1 MTHNLY
7 SLLLKPGAPSD
18 ARVALRTDTGR
29 TDRGRTWTYAD
40 LWRTAGRMAH
50 VLHEAGVGPGN
61 RVAVQVAKSPEA
73 VCLYLAVLQLGAIYL
88 PLNTAYTLAE
98 LRYFLD
104 DAEPAV
110 FVGQTPVV
118 GDLVPPAGCRTFTL
132 DPDGEGTVTAACH
145 GRPPWERVAEVSPDE
160 VAAILYTSG
169 TTGRPKGAM
178 ISHGNLAFGTRTLNA
193 LWGISEADV
202 LLHALPIFHAHGL
215 FIALNSMLYAGASS
229 VFLPKFT
236 ANAVIEHLPHSTVFM
251 GVPTL
256 YTRLLAD
263 PRLARER
270 CGTMRLFTCGSAPLS
285 REIFEAFEAR
295 TGHRILERYGMT
307 ETTIIASN
315 PLDGER
321 LPGTVGYPLP
331 GLEVRVVDAA
341 GQPQPAGTVG
351 GLELRGPNMFKG
363 YWRMPEKTAA
373 EFRPDGFF
381 MTGDLA
387 RAAPDGR
394 LTLVSRAKEIII
406 SGGYNVYPREVE
418 IVLNR
423 IEGVSETAVFGVP
436 HPDFGEGV
444 VAAVER
450 QPGCESLDPA
460 AILARAARELAGY
473 KLPKALIVQDALPR
487 NAMGKVLKNELSSL
501 HKDVFRKRDA
511 TG

>member
-1 MTHNLY
+1 MTDNLY
-7 SLLLKPGAPSD
+7 SLLLKPGSSSD
-18 ARVALRTDTGR
+18 ARVALRTDTGQ
-29 TDRGRTWTYAD
+29 TWTYAD
-40 LWRTAGRMAH
+40 LWRTAGRMARF
-50 VLHEAGVGPGN
+50 LHEAGVGPGD

-73 VCLYLAVLQLGAIYL
+73 VCLYLATLQLGAIYL
-88 PLNTAYTLAE
+88 PLNTAYTLTE
-98 LRYFLD
+98 LRYFVD
-104 DAEPAV
+104 DAEPTV

-118 GDLVPPAGCRTFTL
+118 GDLVPPAGCATFTL
-132 DPDGEGTVTAACH
+132 DPDGEGSVTAAC
-145 GRPPWERVAEVSPDE
+145 RDLPPWEQVAEVGPDE

-178 ISHGNLAFGTRTLNA
+178 ISHGNLAYGTRTLNA
-193 LWGISEADV
+193 LWGISDADV
-202 LLHALPIFHAHGL
+202 LLHALPMFHAHGL
-215 FIALNSMLYAGASS
+215 FIALNSVLYAGASCL
-229 VFLPKFT
+229 FLPRFT
-236 ANAVIEHLPHSTVFM
+236 ADAVIEHLPRSTVFM

-263 PRLARER
+263 ARLDRER
-270 CGTMRLFTCGSAPLS
+270 CGSMRLFTCGSAPLS
-285 REIFEAFEAR
+285 RDVFEVFEAR

-331 GLEVRVVDAA
+331 GLEVRIVDDA
-341 GQPQPAGTVG
+341 GRPTSEGEVG
-351 GLELRGPNMFKG
+351 GLELRGPNVFKG

-381 MTGDLA
+381 MTGDMA
-387 RAAPDGR
+387 HAAPDGR

-423 IEGVSETAVFGVP
+423 VEGVSEAAVFGVP

-444 VAAVER
+444 VAVVER

-460 AILARAARELAGY
+460 SILAQASRELAGY
-473 KLPKALIVQDALPR
+473 KLPKAVIVQDALPR
-487 NAMGKVLKNELSSL
+487 NAMGKVLKNELGAL
-501 HKDVFRKRDA
+501 HKDVFRKQGA
-511 TG
+511 SH